1 MKIPQLGM
9 GEQLELVLHT
19 AHVVT
24 LVPQG
29 FELFGHRKKT
39 RQLRFPERVATVL
52 SHGRAEVGDEN
63 RQHVVTFAEPRAPR
77 RMGEEQVNTVA
88 IFRRDGVEIDAH
100 QVAEAV
106 VPRHD
111 IEIRFLNT
119 GRFRHQGIQQA
130 TRAFADPL
138 AAHRLRGFARRQTG
152 EHKKMPGFGRGALQ
166 RFCDGGHHRA
176 GRIDVPT
183 LFQPGVPGHAD
194 IREHRHLFPAQA
206 RRAAAAAAR

>member
-1 MKIPQLGM
+1 M
-9 GEQLELVLHT
+9 
-19 AHVVT
+19 
-24 LVPQG
+24 
-29 FELFGHRKKT
+29 
-39 RQLRFPERVATVL
+39 L

-100 QVAEAV
+100 QVSEAV
-106 VPRHD
+106 VPGHD

-119 GRFRHQGIQQA
+119 GWFRHQGIQQA

-138 AAHRLRGFARRQTG
+138 ATHRLRGFARRQTG
-152 EHKKMPGFGRGALQ
+152 EHKKMSGFGRGALQ

-176 GRIDVPT
+176 GRIDVPA
-183 LFQPGVPGHAD
+183 LFQPGVPGHPHVG
-194 IREHRHLFPAQA
+194 EHRHLLSPQA